1 MLRIGAL
8 ARLADLRIRQG
19 RVEEAER
26 LLAAIELAQCDEAA
40 RAWAAVHLARGEL
53 ARAAAVLESAL
64 DAVGR
69 EQPGAV
75 PLLEL
80 LVEVELAAQ
89 QVDRARAAAADL
101 DAAATRIDSDYA
113 SAAAALARARVC
125 RALGEADAERHLRTA
140 LVGFANARMP
150 IEAATSR
157 LELATSLGS
166 AAPEV
171 AIAEARAALDT
182 FRRADASRLEREA
195 VAVLRTLGVR
205 EAEVTRTGGEL
216 TKREAEVLTLIG
228 EGLSNPEIGARLY
241 VSRKTV
247 EYHVSNVLAKLG
259 LRSRAEA
266 AAYAI
271 RAQGETRVPS

>member
-1 MLRIGAL
+1 
-8 ARLADLRIRQG
+8 
-19 RVEEAER
+19 
-26 LLAAIELAQCDEAA
+26 
-40 RAWAAVHLARGEL
+40 
-53 ARAAAVLESAL
+53 
-64 DAVGR
+64 
-69 EQPGAV
+69 
-75 PLLEL
+75 
-80 LVEVELAAQ
+80 
-89 QVDRARAAAADL
+89 
-101 DAAATRIDSDYA
+101 
-113 SAAAALARARVC
+113 
-125 RALGEADAERHLRTA
+125 
-140 LVGFANARMP
+140 MP

-171 AIAEARAALDT
+171 AIAEARTALDT